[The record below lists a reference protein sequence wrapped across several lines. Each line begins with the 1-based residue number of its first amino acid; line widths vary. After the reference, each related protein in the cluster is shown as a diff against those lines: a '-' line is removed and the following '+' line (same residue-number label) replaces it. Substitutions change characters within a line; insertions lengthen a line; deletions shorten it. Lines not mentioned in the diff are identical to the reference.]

1 MMVKLLSV
9 GVLTF
14 FISAPIMAVEY
25 EDHDSMLMDHG
36 DGHLMDMAGGMVMG
50 QNTDTL
56 PGGCDSISETKE
68 ITVHAGHKYAE
79 KFPGRMFAFDT
90 QEFNF
95 KPCTKLTVHFVN
107 EDNIRHQ
114 WMMHGLPKYLYP
126 KGMFHLEVSGPA
138 KISGTLILPPGDKT
152 YLVHCDIAQ
161 HMEKGMKAQL
171 KVGKGDGD
179 LPSIPGVTAF
189 VVQDDY
195 KAGLPE
201 IAKAQ
206 AAAAAKAEADVATA
220 ALMSNKPASTGA
232 PGTVPQNSGTAA
244 QSPKTDSFVSG
255 VTVIGLALGLVV
267 APILARTFKGMSASE
282 IVATI
287 FELVRTGVETL
298 IDLIAGLVRLISS
311 KKNKIL
317 PGK

>member
-1 MMVKLLSV
+1 MRKQIMVKLLSV
-9 GVLTF
+9 GVLIVLF
-14 FISAPIMAVEY
+14 SVPAMAQEY
-25 EDHDSMLMDHG
+25 EEHDKMLMDHG

-50 QNTDTL
+50 QNADTL

-107 EDNIRHQ
+107 EDNVRHQ

-126 KGMFHLEVSGPA
+126 KGMFHLEATGPS

-179 LPSIPGVTAF
+179 LPSIPGVTAY
-189 VVQDDY
+189 VVADDY
-195 KAGLPE
+195 KATLPE
-201 IAKAQ
+201 L
-206 AAAAAKAEADVATA
+206 AAKAEQEALISPPVVATA
-220 ALMSNKPASTGA
+220 ST
-232 PGTVPQNSGTAA
+232 
-244 QSPKTDSFVSG
+244 SPPVKSVQQEDSVFSG
-255 VTVIGLALGLVV
+255 VTVIGLALGLLA
-267 APILARTFKGMSASE
+267 APFLARKFKGMSASE
-282 IVATI
+282 VVAYI
-287 FELVRTGVETL
+287 FDLLRAL
-298 IDLIAGLVRLISS
+298 IEFITKQLYRLINLVGSN
-311 KKNKIL
+311 KNKTL
-317 PGK
+317 PEK

>member
-1 MMVKLLSV
+1 MVKLLSV
-9 GVLTF
+9 GVLIVLF
-14 FISAPIMAVEY
+14 SAPAMAQEY
-25 EDHDSMLMDHG
+25 EEHDSMLMDHG

-107 EDNIRHQ
+107 EDNVRHQ

-126 KGMFHLEVSGPA
+126 KGMFHLEATGPS

-179 LPSIPGVTAF
+179 LPSIPGVTAY
-189 VVQDDY
+189 VVADDY
-195 KAGLPE
+195 KATLPE
-201 IAKAQ
+201 L
-206 AAAAAKAEADVATA
+206 AAKAEKEALSAPPIVAA
-220 ALMSNKPASTGA
+220 ASTPA
-232 PGTVPQNSGTAA
+232 PVKTVQ
-244 QSPKTDSFVSG
+244 QEDSVFSG
-255 VTVIGLALGLVV
+255 VTVIGLALGLLA
-267 APILARTFKGMSASE
+267 APFLARKFKGMSVSE
-282 IVATI
+282 VVAYVFDLLRAFI
-287 FELVRTGVETL
+287 ELVAKQL
-298 IDLIAGLVRLISS
+298 YRLINLVGSN
-311 KKNKIL
+311 KNKTL
-317 PGK
+317 PEK